1 MERVRRIVFDCF
13 GCFPGRLERIIGKVL
28 GCCVRIQGV
37 LGRGRY
43 LVLDT
48 LLVDK
53 GRSERRVALRLPL
66 TRRSRISP
74 QEAVSGYAATLFLS
88 QLGGPTVVAG
98 PIHVASPPFRY
109 ATRGMSYLAVLP
121 VADGV
126 RLWDLWEDSRST
138 LAWRKR
144 VLSDLA
150 AVTLQLYRHP
160 LKGIGDMALASD
172 GSPCVGVLRDGA
184 VAIAMERG
192 MDVGDRLSPG
202 PYSTWKEYAWNQIQ
216 GLLLLYGDSPL
227 YGGSIRANA
236 EIILEWLEDFQP
248 DFPEKFFLCHPE
260 FGSGQVLVDP
270 GSGHVESIGDWDGA
284 KTVTVHWL
292 ARGFFLPFFHYRE
305 KPDEEE
311 EEELLR
317 FFCEELRLGGA
328 PELVPYVTKYP
339 EEVYP
344 QVMFEE
350 HIRPREVSAE
360 GANSL
365 LWVFCTDMQAQG
377 FMDDE
382 MVIQKVEA
390 PWKKSKSP
398 ITSSAQEDD
407 EEKSG
412 EDDEED
418 EDGEEESGD
427 GEEESGE
434 DEDEDGEGKCRTH
447 AVETKPYQGLD

>member
-37 LGRGRY
+37 LGRGSY
-43 LVLDT
+43 NLVLDT

-53 GRSERRVALRLPL
+53 ARRPHGRRGADPRGKPAPPLRDTGEP
-66 TRRSRISP
+66 
-74 QEAVSGYAATLFLS
+74 
-88 QLGGPTVVAG
+88 
-98 PIHVASPPFRY
+98 
-109 ATRGMSYLAVLP
+109 SYLAVLP

-126 RLWDLWEDSRST
+126 RLWELWEDSRST
-138 LAWRKR
+138 VAWRKR

-160 LKGIGDMALASD
+160 LEGIGDMALASD

-184 VAIAMERG
+184 VAIAMARG

-227 YGGSIRANA
+227 YGRSIRANA

-270 GSGHVESIGDWDGA
+270 GSGHVESIVDWDCA

-317 FFCEELRLGGA
+317 FFREELRLGGA

-360 GANSL
+360 CADTS
-365 LWVFCTDMQAQG
+365 LWVFCTEMQAQG

-398 ITSSAQEDD
+398 TTSSAEETGEDD

-418 EDGEEESGD
+418 E
-427 GEEESGE
+427 EESGE
-434 DEDEDGEGKCRTH
+434 
-447 AVETKPYQGLD
+447 

>member
-37 LGRGRY
+37 LGRGRH

-48 LLVDK
+48 LLIDK

-98 PIHVASPPFRY
+98 PVHVASPPLPY

-160 LKGIGDMALASD
+160 LEGIGDMALASD

-192 MDVGDRLSPG
+192 MD
-202 PYSTWKEYAWNQIQ
+202 
-216 GLLLLYGDSPL
+216 
-227 YGGSIRANA
+227 
-236 EIILEWLEDFQP
+236 
-248 DFPEKFFLCHPE
+248 
-260 FGSGQVLVDP
+260 
-270 GSGHVESIGDWDGA
+270 GHVESIGDWDGA

-317 FFCEELRLGGA
+317 FFREELRLGGA

-365 LWVFCTDMQAQG
+365 LWVLCTDMQAQG

-427 GEEESGE
+427 GEEESG
-434 DEDEDGEGKCRTH
+434 DGEEGVARFPQSEKCRTH
-447 AVETKPYQGLD
+447 AVGTNRNQALPEG